1 MPNAKK
7 MKAGLA
13 DRGAFLLYLKTFF
26 LIRGEETENNMQ
38 ALISFLYVIEVIV
51 CLLLGAV
58 VLLQKPKEGGL
69 GVSFGAGTAEA
80 LFGAQTGNVLV
91 KITIILGT
99 IFLLNTIVL
108 SRLTSS
114 GADSVMEHVKTAP
127 AAATQPALPF
137 SGGSSAKAP
146 ATPPVEATAPVA
158 PAPTAPVAP
167 APAAPAAK

>member
-1 MPNAKK
+1 
-7 MKAGLA
+7 
-13 DRGAFLLYLKTFF
+13 
-26 LIRGEETENNMQ
+26 MQ
-38 ALISFLYVIEVIV
+38 ALISFLYVIEVII

-114 GADSVMEHVKTAP
+114 VSDSVMSNVKTAP
-127 AAATQPALPF
+127 TAQQPLPF
-137 SGGSSAKAP
+137 SGGSALPSPSEAP
-146 ATPPVEATAPVA
+146 KPVIPS
-158 PAPTAPVAP
+158 PTSN
-167 APAAPAAK
+167 

>member
-1 MPNAKK
+1 
-7 MKAGLA
+7 
-13 DRGAFLLYLKTFF
+13 
-26 LIRGEETENNMQ
+26 MQ
-38 ALISFLYVIEVIV
+38 ALINFLYVIEVIV

-99 IFLLNTIVL
+99 IFLLNTMVL

-114 GADSVMEHVKTAP
+114 ASDSVMSNVKTAP
-127 AAATQPALPF
+127 AAQQPLPF
-137 SGGSSAKAP
+137 SGGSAMPSPSEAP
-146 ATPPVEATAPVA
+146 KPVIPS
-158 PAPTAPVAP
+158 PTAN
-167 APAAPAAK
+167 